1 MRSRAGFLLKI
12 AMPLSQAG
20 LCPSTACVVAG
31 NYAIP
36 SAGYRSPRPP
46 LLSSFIS
53 VSALLPTLAIAASIS
68 GFDFLRCLHQYRASS
83 LLEISTRFL
92 ALFRDEVVS
101 MTGGPFGSPDKRR
114 IVILFPQT
122 DRRNEEGPAGVVAH
136 SRAPKLRCVK

>member
-1 MRSRAGFLLKI
+1 MERCGAEPGFLLK
-12 AMPLSQAG
+12 SRC
-20 LCPSTACVVAG
+20 LCPKQSFVPSTACVAG
-31 NYAIP
+31 NHATI
-36 SAGYRSPRPP
+36 SRLTESPAT
-46 LLSSFIS
+46 LLSSFMS

-122 DRRNEEGPAGVVAH
+122 DRRNEEAPLGL
-136 SRAPKLRCVK
+136 SRIAARQNS